1 MSLYYYIEK
10 GSRALRALY
19 LLGKALSWDSVYI
32 GTLLGTDD
40 ETAGHCSCP
49 ETHLLCRSPKINMQN
64 TWTLI
69 FSDIN
74 LQHLQLSHLLA
85 FNFQINH
92 IEYYAFNMHSIAL
105 YKSFMEYY
113 AVWLNSFQYHISHI
127 NLQHVAASS

>member
-1 MSLYYYIEK
+1 MSLYYMYMYIEK

-85 FNFQINH
+85 FPNKSHWILCIQ
-92 IEYYAFNMHSIAL
+92 YAFNSIIQKFHGVL
-105 YKSFMEYY
+105 CSLIEF
-113 AVWLNSFQYHISHI
+113 VPISYQPH
-127 NLQHVAASS
+127 